1 MSSDSAEISARAAHA
16 NRRADGVEDGGR
28 TTEARASAAHV
39 SAAQQGADKVT
50 DAGIANA
57 SDGADVRAAPTPRAR
72 GTLGI
77 WAELTKVRLNALVLV
92 TTAVGYA
99 LAEVGPIDWARLAW
113 TCAGTALAAA
123 SASLFNQLFERRRDA
138 LMLRTR
144 GRPLPAAQIGPATV
158 FTAGILAGYA
168 GATLLALTVGF
179 LPAGLAA
186 LNIVLYALLYTP
198 LKPRTTFNTLIGAV
212 CGAIPPVIGWT
223 AATGHLE
230 PGAWLL
236 GGLLFVWQIPHFLA
250 LAWLYREDYARGG
263 HAMLP
268 VRDEGGEITAQV
280 VLLTTLPL
288 VPLGVSA
295 TLIGLAGIWS
305 AVITFVA
312 GLAFSWLAFQFYRQ
326 RDNPSARRVFLA
338 SITYLPLVLAA
349 MTLDRGPASIDA
361 LMRGRSD
368 LAVEDLRALRAGEE
382 NPYAQPRESTAQD
395 ANKIENKIEN
405 KSDGNPAATRE
416 SAGLEGSA
424 R

>member
-1 MSSDSAEISARAAHA
+1 M
-16 NRRADGVEDGGR
+16 
-28 TTEARASAAHV
+28 
-39 SAAQQGADKVT
+39 
-50 DAGIANA
+50 
-57 SDGADVRAAPTPRAR
+57 
-72 GTLGI
+72 
-77 WAELTKVRLNALVLV
+77 
-92 TTAVGYA
+92 
-99 LAEVGPIDWARLAW
+99 
-113 TCAGTALAAA
+113 
-123 SASLFNQLFERRRDA
+123 
-138 LMLRTR
+138 
-144 GRPLPAAQIGPATV
+144 
-158 FTAGILAGYA
+158 LAGYA

-179 LPAGLAA
+179 LPAGLAL

-223 AATGHLE
+223 AATGRLE

-305 AVITFVA
+305 AAITFIA
-312 GLAFSWLAFQFYRQ
+312 GLLFSWLAFQFYRQ

-349 MTLDRGPASIDA
+349 MTLDRGPASINA

-382 NPYAQPRESTAQD
+382 NPYAQPRESAAQD
-395 ANKIENKIEN
+395 ASKIGN